1 MKNVLPTKFLEI
13 ITISCKNDEGLAI
26 TAKNIIDQKNSNILW
41 TIVDG
46 SNSKL
51 AKTLSLTSS
60 ISVRVLQ
67 DQGIGIYNAMNIGLL
82 NAVGEFVVF
91 LNAGDQ
97 LIRSVS
103 LREIIKKLN
112 NVDVLFM
119 GYQIRKK
126 TFKPNSFRRF
136 VYKMPTS
143 HQAIVFKRDVHINFL
158 YNLNYK
164 IAADFDVLHRLKKC
178 GYTFETDNTNFVSI
192 ETGGISDVHRS
203 LVFYERL
210 KIIKGF
216 GLQKLLVML
225 SYFYCVPPILRK
237 LTRSKLN

>member
-1 MKNVLPTKFLEI
+1 MKNVLSTKSLEI
-13 ITISCKNDEGLAI
+13 ITISCNNDEGLAI

-60 ISVRVLQ
+60 ISVRVLH
-67 DQGIGIYNAMNIGLL
+67 DQGIGIYNAMNIGLF
-82 NAVGEFVVF
+82 NAVGEFLVF

-97 LIRSVS
+97 LIRNIS

-112 NVDVLFM
+112 KVDVLFM
-119 GYQIRKK
+119 GYKIREK
-126 TFKPNSFRRF
+126 TFKPNSFKNF

-143 HQAIVFKRDVHINFL
+143 HQAIVFKRDIHINFP
-158 YNLNYK
+158 YDLNYK
-164 IAADFDVLHRLKKC
+164 IAADFDVLHRLKKY
-178 GYTFETDNTNFVSI
+178 GYTFNTDNTNFVSI
-192 ETGGISDVHRS
+192 ETGGISDLQRS

-216 GLQKLLVML
+216 GLQKLLVIF
-225 SYFYCVPPILRK
+225 SFFYCIPPILRK
-237 LTRSKLN
+237 FTRSKFN